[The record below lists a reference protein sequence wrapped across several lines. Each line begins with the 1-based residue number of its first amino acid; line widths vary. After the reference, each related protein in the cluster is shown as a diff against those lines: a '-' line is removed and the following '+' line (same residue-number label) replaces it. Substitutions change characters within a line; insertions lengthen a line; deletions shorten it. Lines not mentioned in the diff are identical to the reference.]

1 MSIAQPDADILLMD
15 ASCLLNWY
23 ATGRLREII
32 LAIPWR
38 MGVVDYVLEQ
48 EALYVRN
55 PTAAGDREEM
65 SFVELSPLIDDGL
78 VEVVRLQYPEE
89 RAAFVDLSAVIDD
102 GQAMTGAI
110 ALHRGYAVAIDDR
123 KVRRVLGE
131 RSPAIKLISTLE
143 ILQKWGATVPV
154 DELRRALR
162 AMRLGANYV
171 PGWRDPLYVW
181 WRDITDDRGA

>member
-23 ATGRLREII
+23 ATGRLRKII

-89 RAAFVDLSAVIDD
+89 RATFVDLSAVIDD
-102 GQAMTGAI
+102 GEAMTGAI

-123 KVRRVLGE
+123 KARRVLGE

-143 ILQKWGATVPV
+143 ILQQWGATVPV

-171 PGWRDPLYVW
+171 PSWRDPLYVW
-181 WRDITDDRGA
+181 WRDITDDGGA